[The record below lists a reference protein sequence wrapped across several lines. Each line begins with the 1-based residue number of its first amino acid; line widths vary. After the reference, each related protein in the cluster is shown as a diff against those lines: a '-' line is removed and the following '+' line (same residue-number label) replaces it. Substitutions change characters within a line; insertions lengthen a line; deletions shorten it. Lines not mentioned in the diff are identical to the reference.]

1 MLSIAVLVFTG
12 CLLYCLRIIRRLRG
26 DERLTVRMG
35 IEEAVDLLR
44 SMAIL
49 LGIFLFVSLSS
60 WGLLILS
67 YMNPSLAMGESIG
80 RLMMG
85 ITGLSVLSVPILLRI
100 QRRLIDVFSHDAKRE
115 WLNKATADAG
125 NLPSTEGE
133 EIPTTGSAGEIRDRF
148 RILSDRIRDTMEE
161 RKPYLDPDFTL
172 DDLARLMGVP
182 KHHIY
187 HCLNGTL
194 NVRFTR
200 MRAEYR
206 IRHAIRLIDEG
217 AGSGKSLQTIGL
229 ESGFSSRSSFIIAF
243 CEVTGQT
250 PRDYLRGRSETA
262 S

>member
-1 MLSIAVLVFTG
+1 MTAV
-12 CLLYCLRIIRRLRG
+12 
-26 DERLTVRMG
+26 
-35 IEEAVDLLR
+35 EAVGLLR
-44 SMAIL
+44 SMTFL
-49 LGIFLFVSLSS
+49 LVLLLFVSLSS
-60 WGLLILS
+60 CLLLILS
-67 YMNPSLAMGESIG
+67 FMNPSLAPGESIV

-85 ITGLSVLSVPILLRI
+85 ITGLSVLSVPILLRL
-100 QRRLIDVFSHDAKRE
+100 QRRLIDVLSNDAKGE
-115 WLNKATADAG
+115 WFKKETADAG
-125 NLPSTEGE
+125 TFLSAEGE
-133 EIPTTGSAGEIRDRF
+133 EITPSGSEGETMDRF
-148 RILSDRIRDTMEE
+148 RILSERIRDTMEN
-161 RKPYLDPDFTL
+161 RRPYLDPDFTL
-172 DDLARLMGVP
+172 DDLVRLMGVP

-243 CEVTGQT
+243 REVTGQT
-250 PRDYLRGRSETA
+250 PRDYLRGRGETA